1 MNELLQLYIPASII
15 LIALGLYCIATKRDL
30 IKIVLGIEII
40 TSGVNLNIIAMG
52 LRSNG
57 VEALAQSITLIS
69 MTIGACIAA
78 VALSIIINVF
88 RHYGTTDTKELKRLK
103 W

>member
-1 MNELLQLYIPASII
+1 MNDLLQLYILASTI
-15 LIALGLYCIATKRDL
+15 LMALGLYCIATKRDL

-40 TSGVNLNIIAMG
+40 TSGVNLNIIVMG

-88 RHYGTTDTKELKRLK
+88 RHYGTTDTREIKRLK